1 MTGSQPQAA
10 PHRISYAIGSRRLI
24 TVGRNVVPVAFSL
37 ADVLVGRI
45 PTIPSITHADGFRI
59 LSAPPAAEAK
69 LRDAMP
75 GFLMGGRVD
84 YERHYI
90 DMTGSYDDYLARF
103 SGKTRSTLRRKRR
116 KMESESGGSLDLRL
130 YSRPEEMD
138 EFVHHAVPLSRI
150 TYQARLLDA
159 GLPESEIARAEMRE
173 LAWQDRVR
181 AFLLFLN
188 GEPVAY
194 LYLPVIGETLVYA
207 YLGYDPA
214 HANLSPGTVL
224 QMAALE
230 RLFAEQRYRYF
241 DFTEGEGAHKR
252 LFGTR
257 SAPCA
262 SFLLLRPTLANRALL
277 SSLKAFDAAVGNAR
291 SLAARTGAE
300 HLLRRALRT

>member
-1 MTGSQPQAA
+1 
-10 PHRISYAIGSRRLI
+10 
-24 TVGRNVVPVAFSL
+24 
-37 ADVLVGRI
+37 
-45 PTIPSITHADGFRI
+45 
-59 LSAPPAAEAK
+59 
-69 LRDAMP
+69 
-75 GFLMGGRVD
+75 MGGRED

-90 DMTGSYDDYLARF
+90 DMTGSNDDYLARF

-230 RLFAEQRYRYF
+230 SLFAEQRYRYF

-277 SSLKAFDAAVGNAR
+277 SSLKAFDAAVNGSGLTISDR
-291 SLAARTGAE
+291 FFFGPSYAE
-300 HLLRRALRT
+300 TLRRWDADFLDAWPKIERLGFDERFRRMWHYYLKYCEAGFDTGRIDVAQFVIERE